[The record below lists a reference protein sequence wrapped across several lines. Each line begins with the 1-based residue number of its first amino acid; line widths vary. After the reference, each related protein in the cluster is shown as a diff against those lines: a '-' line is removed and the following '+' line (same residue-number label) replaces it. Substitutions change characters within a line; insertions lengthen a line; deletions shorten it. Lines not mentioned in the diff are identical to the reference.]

1 MTQDKKPGFFK
12 RLAEAL
18 FEEEPEQ
25 PAAPRPKAAAP
36 RPATPPPVGDPAPG
50 LDAAFDTDEAAQI
63 SARLSA
69 LRDED
74 GRVPIRSAAVDW
86 DFDEDFGID
95 SLATAAA
102 AAKSTDQAVSQV
114 VFAAKLREV
123 VEKGDKGS
131 AGKLQLLDLDEIKRE
146 AGDRWQQI
154 AEKAQTIAEQ
164 VIRHRLAPSDVV
176 APYDDHS
183 FIVLFAE
190 LTEEQARLKAAAIA
204 REVRQRLL
212 GELGVKDN
220 GWVKAFVTDIAT
232 LQKAGADA
240 APDDV
245 VLAWDR
251 AFDAEEDCAPP
262 IGSAAA
268 HHPVDAEVQSR
279 LGEVGVSY
287 RPTFMVP
294 KGVVG
299 IYTTHVIRLDALN
312 RILSGPAAYP
322 PNDAAVTFE
331 MDRATVKRA
340 IEQVRQALKTGQRT
354 GLVHVGLHTGS
365 LLAHSSG
372 LIIDMF
378 RALPVEFRK
387 FFIVGVNIQT
397 PGTPSAKL
405 WEAIPMVQPFCRTVT
420 VQVSTEFSDFDRL
433 ARAKVSA
440 VGLDLEEPELGEITP
455 TLLTKEILPLA
466 KHAAKAGLHSY
477 LYGVKRKEIA
487 KAARDAG
494 FTYLNGPAVMA
505 NSAQPIIAQAS

>member
-18 FEEEPEQ
+18 FEEEPESTPVVRSTK
-25 PAAPRPKAAAP
+25 PAAAQAEA
-36 RPATPPPVGDPAPG
+36 PPPVGDPAPG

-63 SARLSA
+63 SARLSG
-69 LRDED
+69 LHDEE
-74 GRVPIRSAAVDW
+74 GRVSIKSAPVDW
-86 DFDEDFGID
+86 DFDEDFGTVAQAEK
-95 SLATAAA
+95 AT
-102 AAKSTDQAVSQV
+102 DMAVSQV
-114 VFAAKLREV
+114 VFAAKLQEV
-123 VEKGDKGS
+123 LEKGEKGS

-146 AGDRWQQI
+146 AGDRWEQM

-220 GWVKAFVTDIAT
+220 GWVKAFVTDIVT
-232 LQKAGADA
+232 LQKAGADLPPEEA
-240 APDDV
+240 

-251 AFDAEEDCAPP
+251 AFEDEEDCAPP
-262 IGSAAA
+262 LTGPGA
-268 HHPVDAEVQSR
+268 VDAEVQSR

-299 IYTTHVIRLDALN
+299 IYTTHIIRLDALN

-331 MDRATVKRA
+331 MDRAAVKRA
-340 IEQVRQALKTGQRT
+340 IEQVRAALKTGQRP
-354 GLVHVGLHTGS
+354 GLVHIGVHTGS
-365 LLAHSSG
+365 LVTHSSG
-372 LIIDMF
+372 LIVDMF
-378 RALPVEFRK
+378 RVLQPEFRR
-387 FFIVGVNIQT
+387 FFIVGINAQT
-397 PGTPSAKL
+397 HGTPMAKVM
-405 WEAIPMVQPFCRTVT
+405 EAVAAVQPFCRTVT
-420 VQVSTEFSDFDRL
+420 VQVGPDFSDFDRL
-433 ARAKVSA
+433 ARAKISA
-440 VGLDLEEPELGEITP
+440 AGIDLEEAEVGEITP
-455 TLLTKEILPLA
+455 ARLTKEILPFC
-466 KHAAKAGLHSY
+466 KSAAKAGLHSY
-477 LYGVKRKEIA
+477 LYGIKRREIA

-494 FTYLNGPAVMA
+494 FTYLNGSAVIPV
-505 NSAQPIIAQAS
+505 SGQPVIAQSA